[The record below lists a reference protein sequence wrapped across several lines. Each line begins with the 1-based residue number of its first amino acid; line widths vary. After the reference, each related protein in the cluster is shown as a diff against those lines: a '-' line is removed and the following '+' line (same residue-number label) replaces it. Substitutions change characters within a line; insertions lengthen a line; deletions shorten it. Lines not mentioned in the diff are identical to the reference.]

1 MEKYDIIIVGGGP
14 VGLYT
19 ASLLQKDFKVLVLE
33 KEKELG
39 KKACSGLYSKKIFE
53 FVPQGHFIENEIDGC
68 TLYSPSGSKKH
79 FEIKQKPFVV
89 DREEFNKFLAE
100 GLENLKI
107 GCKVEVI
114 EFLQDSKNSKTKT
127 NGTNDGVKVKTNQGE
142 FHSEIIIGA
151 DGSRSIVRQHWQAKP
166 FEIVSGLIGMVEQDD
181 SSRDVGV
188 WFDKKLTE
196 DGFLWKIPRGKRI
209 EYGMLGLDVSYTK
222 LEKFFGL
229 KNYQKIAAPIPV
241 GLQKSF
247 FERTLLIGDAASQ
260 TKPWSLGGVLFG
272 FLAANV
278 AKNVLKQAF
287 DRQDFSEKKLEGYE
301 IGWKKEFG
309 GAIEKGMF
317 FREFYKELDNKKIDE
332 VFEKVDGFGL
342 NDVDMDNPFSVIE

>member
-19 ASLLQKDFKVLVLE
+19 AKLLQKDFKVLVLE

-53 FVPQGHFIENEIDGC
+53 FVPEGDFIENEIDGC
-68 TLYSPSGSKKH
+68 TLHSPNGVKKH
-79 FEIKQKPFVV
+79 FDIKQRPFVV

-100 GLENLKI
+100 GVESLKI
-107 GCKVEVI
+107 GCKVESI
-114 EFLQDSKNSKTKT
+114 ETGKVNV
-127 NGTNDGVKVKTNQGE
+127 DGIKVKTNQGE
-142 FHSEIIIGA
+142 FHSDIIIGA
-151 DGSRSIVRQHWQAKP
+151 DGSRSVVRQHWKAKP
-166 FEIVSGLIGMVEQDD
+166 FEIVSGLIAMVEQDD

-188 WFDKKLTE
+188 WFDKKQTE
-196 DGFLWKIPRGKRI
+196 DGFLWKIPRGKRV
-209 EYGMLGLDVSYTK
+209 EYGMLGLDVSYSK

-278 AKNVLKQAF
+278 AKRVLKNCF
-287 DRQDFSEKKLEGYE
+287 DKQNFSEKDLQGYE
-301 IGWKKEFG
+301 SGWKKEFG

-332 VFEKVDGFGL
+332 VFKHVDGFGL